1 MLNQG
6 NYRTELELAAPLKMI
21 SCNIGG
27 IGNQSRNYSPS
38 DLPYLYPYLTS
49 TNLLNYIHLNQMPN
63 NIFES
68 PQQDF
73 ANAYKLYLHEILKQ
87 NFLTFISW

>member
-1 MLNQG
+1 
-6 NYRTELELAAPLKMI
+6 MI
-21 SCNIGG
+21 SCIIGG
-27 IGNQSRNYSPS
+27 IGIIRAVITVPVT
-38 DLPYLYPYLTS
+38 YLYPYLTS